1 VSNDGL
7 LIVIEPQRT
16 DTRAYQYFMDHFWT
30 QRVERRDP
38 LSAFHAVA
46 EETPLRQQAAVRV
59 LESQLMAYFS
69 ENDVEIEDAG
79 LIARETYAA
88 RTGSNYATR
97 RLISLIEVATRT
109 MVDREP
115 PLLHAASPLKLT
127 RLGRGVVLGGISA
140 QSGRFVRDYLV
151 ANKGSLPSLL
161 EQRGPAWVALRCAWL
176 PWEAIEKSDAYQ
188 ARARLWRTTGFGRA
202 IDSIEA
208 FEDRRLDKEYALG
221 DMLLAGATYESIA
234 DSEGAQ
240 EVLPKKKKDA
250 RIADVIDWANDK
262 GGILAWTL
270 TGVLRIA
277 ESLMPEEGEEDRDG
291 FSRLGEAIRPF
302 IEYLP
307 NWVPGGLALPIVKSG
322 VIDRDSA
329 LRLMETA
336 GLDETATFRDL
347 ADWLEEF
354 EGVALELVGSESFAR
369 LHTLIDRAH
378 FE

>member
-1 VSNDGL
+1 
-7 LIVIEPQRT
+7 
-16 DTRAYQYFMDHFWT
+16 
-30 QRVERRDP
+30 
-38 LSAFHAVA
+38 
-46 EETPLRQQAAVRV
+46 
-59 LESQLMAYFS
+59 
-69 ENDVEIEDAG
+69 
-79 LIARETYAA
+79 
-88 RTGSNYATR
+88 
-97 RLISLIEVATRT
+97 
-109 MVDREP
+109 
-115 PLLHAASPLKLT
+115 
-127 RLGRGVVLGGISA
+127 
-140 QSGRFVRDYLV
+140 
-151 ANKGSLPSLL
+151 
-161 EQRGPAWVALRCAWL
+161 
-176 PWEAIEKSDAYQ
+176 
-188 ARARLWRTTGFGRA
+188 
-202 IDSIEA
+202 
-208 FEDRRLDKEYALG
+208 
-221 DMLLAGATYESIA
+221 MLLAGATYESIA